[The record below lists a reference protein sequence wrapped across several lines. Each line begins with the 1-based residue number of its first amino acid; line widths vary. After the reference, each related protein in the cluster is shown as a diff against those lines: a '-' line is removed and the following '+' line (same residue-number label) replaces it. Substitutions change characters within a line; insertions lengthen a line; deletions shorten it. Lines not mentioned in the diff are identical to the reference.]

1 MNVLDV
7 MRTFRSKPVKE
18 LVETDQERDKRVQAQ
33 QEANPFSAEAGEDT
47 IRNYRDKQKKM
58 LDEIDK

>member
-18 LVETDQERDKRVQAQ
+18 LVETDQERDKRVQEQ
-33 QEANPFSAEAGEDT
+33 QAANPFNARAGADT
-47 IRNYRDKQKKM
+47 IKNYRDKQKKM
-58 LDEIDK
+58 LDEMDK

>member
-33 QEANPFSAEAGEDT
+33 QAANPFNAGAAADN
-47 IRNYRDKQKKM
+47 IKDYRNR
-58 LDEIDK
+58 